1 MGCKHINTKVI
12 KEVSGEEY
20 QIRILQIICEDC
32 EEILYT
38 ETGFNLRPPGILLDL
53 RKEQP

>member
-1 MGCKHINTKVI
+1 MSCKHKNIKII
-12 KEVSGEEY
+12 KEVSGEAY

-32 EEILYT
+32 EEELYV